1 MRHESVQ
8 AKGTQHTE
16 EAQPHDPLPTWPQ
29 ILDTGLCLRLAGS
42 RGRMGASLQWP
53 QGDTAL
59 GPCPPGALRETQH
72 QGNPGHPPAQAW
84 LLEQLNPGACLNLAS
99 GVHGPAKP
107 EPREVVL
114 CSLWLSSQAS
124 CPPPS
129 QSLICT
135 LTPEKEA
142 KSWNSSREC
151 EEKQSFQLGKPSQ
164 GKTTGPPSGLSQR
177 ISRPLHTWFP
187 GVRSTELRVT
197 KAKGANG

>member
-1 MRHESVQ
+1 MRHGSVQ

-16 EAQPHDPLPTWPQ
+16 EAQPHRLLPTWPQ
-29 ILDTGLCLRLAGS
+29 LLDTGLCFRLAGS
-42 RGRMGASLQWP
+42 RGRTGASLKWP

-59 GPCPPGALRETQH
+59 GPCPLGALRETQH

-99 GVHGPAKP
+99 VVHGPAKS
-107 EPREVVL
+107 EPRQVIL

-135 LTPEKEA
+135 LTPEIEA
-142 KSWNSSREC
+142 KSWKYSREC
-151 EEKQSFQLGKPSQ
+151 EKQSFQLGKPSQ
-164 GKTTGPPSGLSQR
+164 GKTTGPLSG
-177 ISRPLHTWFP
+177 PLHTWFP

-197 KAKGANG
+197 KAKGATG